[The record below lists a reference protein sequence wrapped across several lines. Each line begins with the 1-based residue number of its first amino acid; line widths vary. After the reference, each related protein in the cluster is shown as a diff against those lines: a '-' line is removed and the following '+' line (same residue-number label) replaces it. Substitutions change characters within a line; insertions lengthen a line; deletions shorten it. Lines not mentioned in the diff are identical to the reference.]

1 MEEGGELLLRREVF
15 GRRRNDPE
23 IFNSNSERGGL
34 RARPRY
40 AGSCLL
46 REDLETRRS
55 KWEEDSEEAINRS
68 SQVLYYSIA

>member
-1 MEEGGELLLRREVF
+1 MEGGGTAREYSIPTV
-15 GRRRNDPE
+15 NEED
-23 IFNSNSERGGL
+23 SERD
-34 RARPRY
+34 RATQEP
-40 AGSCLL
+40 AHVCLL